1 MPKILAGLFESHND
15 YKKLETDLESSGF
28 GSSDYIVYINDSH
41 QAPQYLASVAV
52 DDNEK
57 VDNAKNIFSRNAVV
71 KTYLLDDMTIQQ
83 ADYNSIK
90 KFIDA
95 KSKAEIHT
103 SPELKIKGSTEGIDS
118 EVKS

>member
-1 MPKILAGLFESHND
+1 MSKILSGVFQSQND

-28 GSSDYIVYINDSH
+28 GNSDYIVYVNDSPNNH
-41 QAPQYLASVAV
+41 QYLASVAV
-52 DDNEK
+52 HDNNQ
-57 VDNAKNIFSRNAVV
+57 VDHAKNIFKQNAVV
-71 KTYLLDDMTIQQ
+71 KTYLFDDMTIQQ

-95 KSKAEIHT
+95 KSKAEIHN
-103 SPELKIKGSTEGIDS
+103 SPDIKIKRLTDGIDS